1 MMKINKP
8 TRGGFRE
15 GAGRPPLS
23 KDEAVVRTT
32 ITLTTEA
39 KKILDTKDNRSKYI
53 NNLILSDN
61 GRS

>member
-1 MMKINKP
+1 MSTKQSN
-8 TRGGFRE
+8 RGGRRN
-15 GAGRPPLS
+15 GSGRPPLA
-23 KDEAVVRTT
+23 KGEGVIRTT
-32 ITLTTEA
+32 ITLTIEA